1 MNENV
6 QIIIHSTQ
14 HDLSNETMETT
25 YTGKYRR
32 LSDKHLITYDE
43 YFEDEGVPPTKNTNL
58 IKIDENSVQ
67 ITKKGIITTQMHFEN
82 GKKHLGV
89 YQTPFG
95 SFNMMLQTKTL
106 TIDETEHAILAMI
119 NYVLYLDGRR
129 VSEYTIQM
137 EISFL

>member
-1 MNENV
+1 MNETV

-14 HDLSNETMETT
+14 HDLSEETMETT

-43 YFEDEGVPPTKNTNL
+43 YFEDEGMPPTRNTNL
-58 IKIDENSVQ
+58 IKIDANSVQ
-67 ITKKGIITTQMHFEN
+67 ITKKGVITTQMCFEN

-95 SFNMMLQTKTL
+95 SFNMMLQTKML
-106 TIDETEHAILAMI
+106 TVDETEHAILATI
-119 NYVLYLDGRR
+119 NYILHLDGRL

-137 EISFL
+137 EINSQ